1 MRETANTTN
10 SANKFTKWIRDAS
23 MILALCA
30 TLTWCQPKEA
40 RIERQ
45 TRKVAEL
52 EYMLQKQS
60 ENYHRVYIQENIQQ
74 DLKEEWAD
82 LTINQEIDYSLNWAA
97 DQDVAIS
104 RTKRRLNR
112 AQRKLARMQEKWWWA
127 AYDKKSNEER
137 LNTRLDDKY
146 NYIPEEFERSREAE
160 RND

>member
-1 MRETANTTN
+1 MRETPNTTI
-10 SANKFTKWIRDAS
+10 SENKITKWIRDTG

-30 TLTWCQPKEA
+30 TLTWCQPKET

-45 TRKVAEL
+45 TRRVAEL

-104 RTKRRLNR
+104 KTKRRLNR

-127 AYDKKSNEER
+127 IHDKKSNEER
-137 LNTRLDDKY
+137 LNIRLDDKY
-146 NYIPEEFERSREAE
+146 DYIPEEFERSRDAE
-160 RND
+160 KNN

>member
-1 MRETANTTN
+1 MRETPNTTI
-10 SANKFTKWIRDAS
+10 SENKITKWIRDTG

-30 TLTWCQPKEA
+30 TLTWCQPKET

-45 TRKVAEL
+45 TRRVAEL

-104 RTKRRLNR
+104 KTKRRLNR

-127 AYDKKSNEER
+127 IHDKKSNEER
-137 LNTRLDDKY
+137 LNIRLDDKY
-146 NYIPEEFERSREAE
+146 DYIPEEFERSRDAE
-160 RND
+160 KK